1 MDINMSLI
9 LTNNFVKVLIT
20 GANGLLGQKLIQL
33 ILKNNDS
40 VIGTSKGPDRNIRG
54 NHVYAELDITKKEQV
69 NKIVAKYQPDVII
82 NTAAMT
88 NVDQCETD
96 KKACWAL
103 NVEAVSHLITACQEY
118 GIKLIHLSTDFIF
131 DGENGPYDEQAT
143 TNPLSYYG
151 ESKLAGEKIVETS
164 NLNWAI
170 ARTVLVYGFVN
181 EMSRSNIVL
190 WVKNSLEQGKHLKI
204 VDDQCRTPTLAEDLA
219 LGCYLI
225 AQKDAR
231 GIYNIS
237 GSDILTPY
245 ELAIKTAEFYQLDK
259 SLIEKV
265 DSTTFTQPAKRP
277 AKTGFIIEKAHREL
291 GYIPHTFTEG
301 LAILSKQL

>member
-1 MDINMSLI
+1 M
-9 LTNNFVKVLIT
+9 KVLIT

-33 ILKNNDS
+33 ALKNNDK
-40 VIGTSKGPDRNIRG
+40 VIATSKGPDRNICA
-54 NHVYAELDITKKEQV
+54 NYIYSELDITCKNQV
-69 NKIVAKYQPDVII
+69 SEIASKHQPDVII

-96 KKACWAL
+96 KKECWAL
-103 NVEAVSHLITACQEY
+103 NVEAVSHLVTICQEHS
-118 GIKLIHLSTDFIF
+118 IKLIHISTDFIF
-131 DGENGPYDEQAT
+131 DGENGPYDEQAIP
-143 TNPLSYYG
+143 NPLSYYG
-151 ESKLAGEKIVETS
+151 ESKLAGEKIVEAS

-170 ARTVLVYGFVN
+170 ARTVLVYGIVN
-181 EMSRSNIVL
+181 KIIRSNIVL

-204 VDDQCRTPTLAEDLA
+204 VDDQWRTPTLAEDLA

-231 GIYNIS
+231 GIFNIS
-237 GSDILTPY
+237 GSDMLTPY
-245 ELAIKTAEFYQLDK
+245 ELAIKTAEFFQLDK

-277 AKTGFIIEKAHREL
+277 AKTGFIIEKARLDL
-291 GYIPHTFTEG
+291 GYVPSTFTEG
-301 LAILSKQL
+301 LAILAKQL